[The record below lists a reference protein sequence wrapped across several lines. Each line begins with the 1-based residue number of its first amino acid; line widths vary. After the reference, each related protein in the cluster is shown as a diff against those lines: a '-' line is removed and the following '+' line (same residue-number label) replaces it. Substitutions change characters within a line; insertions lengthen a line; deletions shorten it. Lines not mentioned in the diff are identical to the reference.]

1 MRLAVVLFSSTLLL
15 AANAASASGADY
27 IRAHGAQGVNL
38 WRLASRER
46 EREKLTSQSHHTKP
60 ALVVQDNG
68 ATRLQSVADIEESN
82 EFPDQ
87 WFTQPIDHFS
97 NSSDTFEQRYWINTR
112 HYTPGSGGP
121 VIVLDGGETSGEDRV
136 PFLDT
141 GIVEILA
148 RATGGVG
155 IVLEHRYYGELA
167 FCNTCVHIDR
177 VVDTFIAQA
186 NRYPSQTCPPTTW
199 GELLYS
205 TYTRSRIEG
214 A

>member
-1 MRLAVVLFSSTLLL
+1 MMRLAIALFSSTLLL
-15 AANAASASGADY
+15 TANAASASGADY

-46 EREKLTSQSHHTKP
+46 AREKLISQSRPIP
-60 ALVVQDNG
+60 ALVLQDNSASG
-68 ATRLQSVADIEESN
+68 FVAHIEEPN

-121 VIVLDGGETSGEDRV
+121 VIVLDGGETSGEDRI

-141 GIVEILA
+141 GIVEILT

-155 IVLEHRYYGELA
+155 VVLEHRYYGTL
-167 FCNTCVHIDR
+167 
-177 VVDTFIAQA
+177 
-186 NRYPSQTCPPTTW
+186 
-199 GELLYS
+199 
-205 TYTRSRIEG
+205 
-214 A
+214 

>member
-1 MRLAVVLFSSTLLL
+1 MRLVVALVSSTLLL
-15 AANAASASGADY
+15 AADAASPSGADY

-38 WRLASRER
+38 WRLASRAR
-46 EREKLTSQSHHTKP
+46 TRGKLTSQSHTTP
-60 ALVVQDNG
+60 ALVVQDNSAPG
-68 ATRLQSVADIEESN
+68 FLAEETK
-82 EFPDQ
+82 EFTDQ

-121 VIVLDGGETSGEDRV
+121 VIVLDGGETSGEDRI

-155 IVLEHRYYGELA
+155 VVLEHRYYGELLP
-167 FCNTCVHIDR
+167 R
-177 VVDTFIAQA
+177 
-186 NRYPSQTCPPTTW
+186 CPH
-199 GELLYS
+199 S
-205 TYTRSRIEG
+205 V
-214 A
+214 

>member
-46 EREKLTSQSHHTKP
+46 EREKLTSQSHHTGP

-97 NSSDTFEQRYWINTR
+97 DSSDTFEQRYWINTR

-121 VIVLDGGETSGEDRV
+121 VIVLDGGETSGEDRI

-167 FCNTCVHIDR
+167 FCNTCVYIDR
-177 VVDTFIAQA
+177 IVDTFIAQA
-186 NRYPSQTCPPTTW
+186 NRYPSQTCPPTT
-199 GELLYS
+199 
-205 TYTRSRIEG
+205 
-214 A
+214 